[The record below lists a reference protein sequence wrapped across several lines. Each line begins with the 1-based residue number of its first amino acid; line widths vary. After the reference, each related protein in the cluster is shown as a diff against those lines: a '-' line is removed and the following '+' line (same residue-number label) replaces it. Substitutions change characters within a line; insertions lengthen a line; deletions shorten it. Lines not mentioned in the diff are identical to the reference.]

1 MRHGTEGITAAM
13 EPTFLVRMAERA
25 PTAGRTVRPQAIT
38 AGHPMAPITLALP
51 TTPLGEAGLRIPR
64 THPTAPHIRAAA
76 ATTQPLEAP
85 ITMGPALM
93 LWEALL
99 ITAPRV
105 PVSVMREAQLPAAE
119 PGEEAAAA
127 AGHLGRIAA
136 AVGQV
141 CVRADLGVDVLV
153 EVVLAAGDSADSADS
168 AHLAE

>member
-1 MRHGTEGITAAM
+1 
-13 EPTFLVRMAERA
+13 
-25 PTAGRTVRPQAIT
+25 
-38 AGHPMAPITLALP
+38 
-51 TTPLGEAGLRIPR
+51 
-64 THPTAPHIRAAA
+64 
-76 ATTQPLEAP
+76 
-85 ITMGPALM
+85 MGPALM

-105 PVSVMREAQLPAAE
+105 PVSVMREAQPPAVK